1 MKRSVLMLVCLFAF
15 FVGSI
20 PAFGEE
26 AKTTVTFEAK
36 TGDVEFDGILGDLN
50 IEAQVSIPDFI
61 AELSLSYGVS
71 QETVENLLVKDK
83 IPPADAYMIVA
94 AAHTL
99 QQPVDGVVA
108 QYKTNQ
114 GKGWG
119 VIAQRLGIKP
129 GSKEFHALK
138 NGGVVELE
146 KVKATKKTKTDKQQ
160 TTTGKQKE
168 KTEKSQGK
176 KDSKKK

>member
-20 PAFGEE
+20 PVFGEE

-36 TGDVEFDGILGDLN
+36 TGDVEFDGILGNLN
-50 IEAQVSIPDFI
+50 SEAQVSIPDFI
-61 AELSLSYGVS
+61 AELSLSYEVP
-71 QETVENLLVKDK
+71 QETVENLLVNVK
-83 IPPADAYMIVA
+83 IPPADVYMIVA
-94 AAHTL
+94 TAHIL

-138 NGGVVELE
+138 NGGAGELE
-146 KVKATKKTKTDKQQ
+146 TIKKRQKLQDHKPKT
-160 TTTGKQKE
+160 TPAKQKE
-168 KTEKSQGK
+168 KGGK
-176 KDSKKK
+176 LQPKKGPKKK